1 MTMIKSELQFRVAV
15 KADIPAM
22 AAIRL
27 AVRENVLNNPAR
39 VTTQMYE
46 DYLELL
52 GRGWVCEQD
61 GEIIGFSYAAMADGS
76 IWALFV
82 SPDKEGLGAGAPLL
96 KLAADWLFSR
106 GHPTVTLG
114 TEANTR
120 ADRFYLA
127 QGWTRGEMKDEV
139 EVFYTLQRP
148 G

>member
-1 MTMIKSELQFRVAV
+1 MLEHKLNFRAACS
-15 KADIPAM
+15 ADIPAM
-22 AAIRL
+22 SAIRL

-46 DYLELL
+46 DYLERL

-61 GEIIGFSYAAMADGS
+61 GEIIGFSYAEMADGS

-96 KLAADWLFSR
+96 KLATEWLFSQ
-106 GHPTVTLG
+106 GHATVTLG
-114 TEANTR
+114 TAANTR

-127 QGWTRGEMKDEV
+127 QGWTRGEMKDAV

-148 G
+148 A